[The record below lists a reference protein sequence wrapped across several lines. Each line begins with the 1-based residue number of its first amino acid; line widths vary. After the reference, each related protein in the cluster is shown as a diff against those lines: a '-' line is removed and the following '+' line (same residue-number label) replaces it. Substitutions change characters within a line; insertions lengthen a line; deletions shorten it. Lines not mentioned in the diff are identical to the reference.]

1 MLALEPCSVTVEEL
15 GGKSCRILEGRRRI
29 VCDSSGNMLIYQKSL
44 LCGSRCAQRRVP
56 APSSLSSSKKLD
68 QWHELVTSQMKSFN
82 DESTVDAQLVISN
95 ESLGPLQLIWLG
107 FEGEEK
113 VYNVIL
119 SSSHMTQPTF
129 STHAWLIKDSEGQPL
144 LRYMGP
150 SASLTITT
158 DQGSSVEVLRSQQ

>member
-1 MLALEPCSVTVEEL
+1 
-15 GGKSCRILEGRRRI
+15 
-29 VCDSSGNMLIYQKSL
+29 
-44 LCGSRCAQRRVP
+44 
-56 APSSLSSSKKLD
+56 
-68 QWHELVTSQMKSFN
+68 MKSFN

-95 ESLGPLQLIWLG
+95 ESVGPVQLIWLG

-119 SSSHMTQPTF
+119 ASSHIMQPTF
-129 STHAWLIKDSEGQPL
+129 STHAWLIKDSEGRPL

-158 DQGSSVEVLRSQQ
+158 DQGNSVEVLRSN